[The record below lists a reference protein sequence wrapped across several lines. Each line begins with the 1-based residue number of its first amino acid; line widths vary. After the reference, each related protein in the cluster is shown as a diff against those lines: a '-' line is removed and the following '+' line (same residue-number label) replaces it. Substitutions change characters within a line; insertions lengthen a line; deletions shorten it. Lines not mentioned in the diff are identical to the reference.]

1 MDELP
6 NISTEAANA
15 VVKYFEEH
23 RVRKRFPDDVPDHIR
38 EILMEML
45 EFTMKEEEKV
55 EDTLLDDQA
64 FIARMEELIHAEKF
78 YEWLEDRFTPLM
90 HVEQEEEEEAVPS
103 GIPVIGSEIMIT
115 PIRKTKLT
123 TQDKKYLEVRD
134 FFSEHTVT
142 VEKLGDIPERIERI
156 LKDRIKELKKDENPN
171 FRLTQKQYTIYLTD
185 LLKKGTLDTW
195 LQTAFPLSADVKGG
209 DFPVRREEPV
219 EEIAIPEWVDLP
231 RFEQLD
237 RFQQDKYRALLR
249 DHMAGITQLIEHPE
263 VLARINDRF
272 FRILE
277 PNTPHRTN
285 TTLAKIVLKREIE
298 GIDNPGR
305 IITDDQFDKIMAQ
318 VVKEY
323 KHTRIEP
330 CEAVG
335 VIAAQSIG
343 EPGTQMTM
351 RTFHYAGVAEI
362 NVTLGLPRL
371 IEIMDARKEPSTPT
385 MTIYLRE
392 GYSTDR
398 DKARQV
404 SWHIEA
410 APLQEFGDIE
420 TDMANMQI
428 VVKLNKQVCDKR
440 KITVEEILDAGPKKI
455 RDRRHYRDFEVDP
468 DPEYRKEGKL
478 VFLPKDR
485 GSYQNL
491 FQLKEHVRNVIVQG
505 IDDIERV
512 VVRKEAGEY
521 ILYTEGSNLKDV
533 FAVRGV
539 DTSRTR
545 TNNINEIS
553 HVLGIEAARNS
564 IINEALAT
572 LGEQGIMVDVRH
584 IMLVADM
591 MCMEGEV
598 KQIGRHGIAGEKE
611 SVLSRAAFEVTVNH
625 LLDAA
630 VAHEADVLCGVTE
643 NVIVGQPIQLG
654 TGDVKLVV
662 KRPPSRSKPEENP
675 IPAY

>member
-1 MDELP
+1 MEEL
-6 NISTEAANA
+6 NIPSEAAAA
-15 VVKYFEEH
+15 VLRYFDEHKVK
-23 RVRKRFPDDVPDHIR
+23 KRFPDDVPEHIR
-38 EILMEML
+38 EVLIEMV
-45 EFTMKEEEKV
+45 EYRMKEEDEEA
-55 EDTLLDDQA
+55 EDTIDDQM
-64 FIARMEELIHAEKF
+64 FIARMEDLIHAEKF
-78 YEWLEDRFTPLM
+78 YDWLTESFSPLVKSDED
-90 HVEQEEEEEAVPS
+90 
-103 GIPVIGSEIMIT
+103 EIILPQTIIT
-115 PIRKTKLT
+115 PAARPRLT
-123 TQDKKYLEVRD
+123 TLDKKSMEVREY
-134 FFSEHTVT
+134 FSDIQMTI
-142 VEKLGDIPERIERI
+142 EKISSIPERIEKI
-156 LKDRIKELKKDENPN
+156 LKDRIKDIKREENPN
-171 FRLTQKQYTIYLTD
+171 FRLTQKQYTIFLTD
-185 LLKKGTLDTW
+185 LLKKGDFEEWVMRT
-195 LQTAFPLSADVKGG
+195 FPLPSDAEQEV
-209 DFPVRREEPV
+209 FTVRKAVPEEQ
-219 EEIAIPEWVDLP
+219 IKIPDWVDAAAFEGLN
-231 RFEQLD
+231 RFEQ
-237 RFQQDKYRALLR
+237 DKFRALLR
-249 DHMAGITQLIEHPE
+249 DHLPSLNELAEHSQVME
-263 VLARINDRF
+263 RMSKRF
-272 FRILE
+272 FELIAIGL
-277 PNTPHRTN
+277 PHRTN
-285 TTLAKIVLKREIE
+285 TTLA
-298 GIDNPGR
+298 R
-305 IITDDQFDKIMAQ
+305 IIIAREKDGLTDPSRIVTDEQYSKILAQ
-318 VVKEY
+318 MVKEY

-335 VIAAQSIG
+335 VVAAQSIG

-404 SWHIEA
+404 SWQIEA
-410 APLQEFGDIE
+410 APLQEFGDIT

-428 VVKLNKQVCDKR
+428 VVHVNRAVCEKR
-440 KITVEEILDAGPKKI
+440 KISVREILEIAPKKI
-455 RDRRHYRDFEVDP
+455 KERRHYRDFEY
-468 DPEYRKEGKL
+468 ETNESEGLL
-478 VFLPKDR
+478 VFIPKDR

-533 FAVRGV
+533 FAIRGV
-539 DTSRTR
+539 DTTRTR

-553 HVLGIEAARNS
+553 QVLGVEAARNA

-572 LGEQGIMVDVRH
+572 LSEQGIMVDVRH

-630 VAHEADVLCGVTE
+630 VAHESDILCGVTE

-662 KRPPSRSKPEENP
+662 KQKV
-675 IPAY
+675 